1 MNPQSSEQG
10 LGLPPVDQI
19 GFVVEDLEKSI
30 PVYAAVFGDYTTMDT
45 EIEDADYR
53 GRKAS
58 CRLKIA
64 YFRSGPLEIELIE
77 VAGGEAIHSEFLEAG
92 RDGPH
97 HIRFTVDNFEEAAA
111 KLESVGMRSVFGKRF
126 APGLEF
132 AYFESADGMIWE
144 IFENNAG

>member
-1 MNPQSSEQG
+1 MNPEG

-30 PVYAAVFGDYTTMDT
+30 PIYASVFGEYTTMDA

-53 GRKAS
+53 GHKAS
-58 CRLKIA
+58 CTLKIA

-92 RDGPH
+92 REGPH
-97 HIRFTVDNFEEAAA
+97 HIRFTVENFREAAD
-111 KLESVGMRSVFGKRF
+111 KLESVGMKSVFAKQF

-132 AYFESADGMIWE
+132 AYFESENGMIWE
-144 IFENNAG
+144 IFENKA